1 MANKLDNLII
11 KLARLI
17 EERSDESLSLAALA
31 REASLSPAHFQKR
44 FKEQMGVSPKE
55 FQEACRLK
63 KLKGEL
69 RTGKTVTEA
78 LYEVGHS
85 SPSRVYENLNE
96 KIGMTPRQ
104 YQKQG
109 QNLLISY
116 AVASTVLGKMLL
128 AATERGIC
136 FIQFGR
142 TQKEMLETLTEEF
155 PKAQLQKMPEA
166 SKDEFARWIKALDAY
181 LAGSVKKLDLPL
193 DIMGTAFQIKVW
205 KFLQKIPRGETWSYS
220 ELALKLG
227 NPKAVRAVA
236 SACARNNLAIVI
248 PCHRVLRGSGEL
260 AGYRWGLERKKAL
273 LELEEALE

>member
-1 MANKLDNLII
+1 MPNIPDNFII

-17 EERSDESLSLAALA
+17 EERSDESLSLTALA

-63 KLKGEL
+63 KLKEGL
-69 RTGKTVTEA
+69 RSGKTVTDTI
-78 LYEVGHS
+78 YEVGHS
-85 SPSRVYENLNE
+85 SPSRVYEKLDQ
-96 KIGMTPRQ
+96 KMGMTPRQ

-109 QNLLISY
+109 QGLLISY
-116 AVASTVLGKMLL
+116 AVATTVLGKMLL

-142 TQKEMLETLTEEF
+142 TQKEMLETLIEEF
-155 PKAQLQKMPEA
+155 PKSQLQKMPQVSEA
-166 SKDEFARWIKALDAY
+166 EFARWIMALDAY
-181 LAGSVKKLDLPL
+181 LTGSVTKLDLPL

-205 KFLQKIPRGETWSYS
+205 KFLQKIPRGTTWSYS
-220 ELALKLG
+220 ELAHKLG

-273 LELEEALE
+273 LELEEAL

>member
-1 MANKLDNLII
+1 
-11 KLARLI
+11 
-17 EERSDESLSLAALA
+17 
-31 REASLSPAHFQKR
+31 LSPAHFQKR
-44 FKEQMGVSPKE
+44 FKEQMGVSPKVY
-55 FQEACRLK
+55 QEACRLK
-63 KLKGEL
+63 KLKAEL
-69 RTGKTVTEA
+69 RNGKTVTEA

-85 SPSRVYENLNE
+85 SPSRVYEKLNE

-109 QNLLISY
+109 QGLLISY
-116 AVASTVLGKMLL
+116 AHASTVLGKMLL

-142 TQKEMLETLTEEF
+142 TQKEMLDTLQDEF
-155 PKAQLQKMPEA
+155 PKASIQVMPQA
-166 SKDEFARWIKALDAY
+166 SAAEFGRWIKALDAY

-193 DIMGTAFQIKVW
+193 DMMGTAFQIKVW
-205 KFLQKIPRGETWSYS
+205 KFLQKIPRGSTWSYS
-220 ELALKLG
+220 ELAEKIG

-260 AGYRWGLERKKAL
+260 AGYRWGLERKQAL
-273 LELEEALE
+273 LELEEALK

>member
-1 MANKLDNLII
+1 MTDNIII

-31 REASLSPAHFQKR
+31 REANLSPAHFQKR
-44 FKEQMGVSPKE
+44 FKEQMGVSPKVY
-55 FQEACRLK
+55 QEACRLK
-63 KLKGEL
+63 KLKAEL
-69 RTGKTVTEA
+69 RKGNTVTEA

-85 SPSRVYENLNE
+85 SPSRVYEKLNE

-109 QNLLISY
+109 QGLLISY
-116 AVASTVLGKMLL
+116 AHASTVLGKMLL

-142 TQKEMLETLTEEF
+142 TQKEMLETLQDEF
-155 PKAQLQKMPEA
+155 PKAQIQMMPQA
-166 SKDEFARWIKALDAY
+166 SAAEFGRWIEALDAY
-181 LAGSVKKLDLPL
+181 LAGSVEKLDLPL
-193 DIMGTAFQIKVW
+193 DMMGTAFQIKVW
-205 KFLQKIPRGETWSYS
+205 KFLQKIPRGSTWSYS
-220 ELALKLG
+220 ELAEKIG

-260 AGYRWGLERKKAL
+260 AGYRWGFERKKAL
-273 LELEEALE
+273 LELEEAMK

>member
-1 MANKLDNLII
+1 MTENIII

-17 EERSDESLSLAALA
+17 EERSDESLSLTALA
-31 REASLSPAHFQKR
+31 TEASLSSAHFQKR
-44 FKEQMGVSPKE
+44 FKEQMGVSPKVY
-55 FQEACRLK
+55 QEACRLK
-63 KLKGEL
+63 KLKEGL
-69 RTGKTVTEA
+69 RSGKTVTEA

-85 SPSRVYENLNE
+85 SPSRVYEKLNE

-109 QNLLISY
+109 HGLLISY
-116 AVASTVLGKMLL
+116 AFATTVLGKMLL
-128 AATERGIC
+128 AATERGVC
-136 FIQFGR
+136 FIQFGQS
-142 TQKEMLETLTEEF
+142 QKEMLETLSEEF

-205 KFLQKIPRGETWSYS
+205 KFLQKIPRGVTWSYS
-220 ELALKLG
+220 ELAHKLG